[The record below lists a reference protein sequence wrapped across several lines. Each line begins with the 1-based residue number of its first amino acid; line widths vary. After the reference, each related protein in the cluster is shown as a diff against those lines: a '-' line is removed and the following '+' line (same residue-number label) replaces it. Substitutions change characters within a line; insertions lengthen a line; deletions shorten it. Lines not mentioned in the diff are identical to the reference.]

1 MRAKRLFKA
10 IFVIATFYC
19 GFSAFAQ
26 TPQYANNVS
35 SSSNVS
41 VISSQNAA
49 KAIDG
54 NLTTAA
60 RVTSGSLIAN
70 VSDNGYIELK
80 FPSVLTAG
88 TTSFVK
94 IAMQDNLQLTAL
106 LGGSVGNLLNDVLGI
121 VVGQQSLQVT
131 VKNGATGVMD
141 SSNFGQSTLR
151 IVQNGAGEYFIM
163 VKPTADYDR
172 ILITN
177 KVNGLLAYRY
187 LDVYDAFNV
196 SGSATC
202 AIGNYTSWDGGSIV
216 SLLGANV
223 LNANYAVDANITNY
237 SRINLGTLTVG
248 QYLQQIVYFEGPASA
263 TDKYFVK
270 FKIDNSLVEL
280 GVLGNIRIIGY
291 NGSNVVYDKSLTD
304 SSFLSLGIAN
314 SLAQNQPVT
323 VPIEPTAAVDRI
335 AIRYAGL
342 ANVGALIQELQ
353 LYGIV
358 KSNFGVALAGGGSYQ
373 IGSAIPLVT
382 TVTGCSSP
390 YTYSWTGTGA
400 TSSTGATAS
409 PVLNTPGTYTY
420 TVTVTDK
427 YGIQQK
433 ATTTVVIEALP
444 VGGTVSSSQSVCGG
458 LLAGNLTLSGYTGNV
473 IKWQKATNL
482 QFTNAVDIANTSATL
497 TGASLGALTETTY
510 VRAVV
515 GRFTYTNVNSTPA
528 ALTVKGTTWNGTA
541 WSNGVPDITTTA
553 YFTGNYSVDADITA
567 CRIEVSNNAAVNIPA
582 DNLVTVE
589 HNIKVISGAFTLQ
602 NNAHLIQQTDEAN
615 AGNITVKRKGSVLY
629 RLDYTLWSSPVT
641 GQPLNTFSPFTSQD
655 RFYQYGNYDGN
666 GNYLEQFINVVNIG
680 SLSQPFPVGKS
691 FLIRMP
697 NSINGS
703 IYGGYYAGTQSHVFE
718 GSFTCVP
725 NNGPITYPLQG
736 DLHYTAIGN
745 PYPSPINVQDFFDA
759 NEDALAPT
767 TALYFWRKK
776 NNYLASSYA
785 VLTRDAYVYN
795 KAEGGNPNEDAFGGK
810 IWDDFFNNDVAP
822 ENWVINPGQGFIVQ
836 SANVANPVVNFNNSM
851 RRGVIYNNQFF
862 KNMNTANNT
871 DRSRVWLDLEGTSGF
886 SQVALV
892 YSSTATL
899 GIDHGRDGVVF
910 AKNDPLV
917 FYSIQN
923 SNEFTIQARPA
934 FTSSDVVAMG
944 YKANAAGTYTVSIS
958 RKDGVF
964 NEQEIFLIDKVL
976 GTTHSLTASDY
987 TFTTVEG
994 TFNKRFEVVYSA
1006 AKALGIDEVTL
1017 DANTVIVY
1025 KSGDAINITSSTA
1038 MLNDVTVYDIR
1049 GRKLYGA
1056 SKINANETIISGL
1069 KIQQEVIIVEINTEK
1084 GRVAK
1089 KIIF

>member
-1 MRAKRLFKA
+1 MIA
-10 IFVIATFYC
+10 IFYC
-19 GFSAFAQ
+19 GFNAYAQ
-26 TPQYANNVS
+26 APQYANNVS
-35 SSSNVS
+35 SSQNVS
-41 VISSQNAA
+41 VVSSQNAA
-49 KAIDG
+49 KAVDG
-54 NLTTAA
+54 NLNTAA
-60 RVTSGSLIAN
+60 RVTSGSLVAN
-70 VSDNGYIELK
+70 VTNNGFIELK

-88 TTSFVK
+88 TTTFVK
-94 IAMQDNLQLTAL
+94 INMEDNLQLTAL

-131 VKNGATGVMD
+131 VKNGTTSVLD
-141 SSNFGQSTLR
+141 SSNFAQSALR
-151 IVQNGAGEYFIM
+151 IVQNGAGDYFIM
-163 VKPTADYDR
+163 VRPTADYDR
-172 ILITN
+172 VMITN

-187 LDVYDAFNV
+187 LEVYEAFNV

-202 AIGNYTSWDGGSIV
+202 GIGNYTSWDGGGIV
-216 SLLGANV
+216 SLLGARV
-223 LNANYAVDANITNY
+223 FDANYAVDANITNY
-237 SRINLGTLTVG
+237 SRINLGTLTAG

-270 FKIDNSLVEL
+270 FKIDNALVEL

-291 NGSNVVYDKSLTD
+291 NGSTAVYNKLLTD
-304 SSFLSLGIAN
+304 SSFLTLGIAN

-323 VPIEPTAAVDRI
+323 IPVEPTAAIDRI
-335 AIRYAGL
+335 AIRYTGL

-358 KSNFGVALAGGGSYQ
+358 KANFGVSLAGGGSYQ
-373 IGSAIPLVT
+373 KGSTIPLVT
-382 TVTGCSSP
+382 TVTGCSGP

-433 ATTTVVIEALP
+433 ATATVVIEAEP
-444 VGGTVSSSQSVCGG
+444 VAGTISSAQSVCSG

-473 IKWQKATNL
+473 IKWQKSTSPSFANPI
-482 QFTNAVDIANTSATL
+482 DIANTTPVL
-497 TGASLGALTETTY
+497 TGASLGALTQTTY

-515 GRFTYTNVNSTPA
+515 GRFTYANVNSEPV
-528 ALTVKGTTWNGTA
+528 ALTVKGTTWVGTS
-541 WSNGVPDITTTA
+541 WSNGAPDITTTA
-553 YFTGNYSVDADITA
+553 YFTGNYSVDSDITA
-567 CRIEVSNNAAVNIPA
+567 CRIEVSNNAAVNVPSE
-582 DNLVTVE
+582 NLVTVD
-589 HNIKVISGAFTLQ
+589 HNIKVVSGTFTLQ

-615 AGNITVKRKGSVLY
+615 VGNITVKRKGSVLF

-641 GQPLNTFSPFTSQD
+641 GQPLNTFSPFTAQE
-655 RFYQYGNYDGN
+655 RFYQYGNFDQN
-666 GNYLEQFINVVNIG
+666 GDYLEQFVSVINTG
-680 SLSQPFPVGKS
+680 SLSQTFPVGKS

-703 IYGGYYAGTQSHVFE
+703 IYGGYYAGTQTHVFE
-718 GSFTCVP
+718 GSFTGVP
-725 NNGPITYPLQG
+725 NNGAITFPLQG

-759 NEDALAPT
+759 NDDALAPT

-776 NNYLASSYA
+776 NNFRASTYA

-795 KAEGGNPNEDAFGGK
+795 NAEGGNPGEDAYGGK

-822 ENWVINPGQGFIVQ
+822 EDWVINPGQGFIVQ
-836 SANVANPVVNFNNSM
+836 SADVPAPVVNFDNSM
-851 RRGVIYNNQFF
+851 RRGAIYNNQFF
-862 KNMNTANNT
+862 KNMNTAKNNT
-871 DRSRVWLDLEGTSGF
+871 DRSRFWLNLTGSTSF
-886 SQVALV
+886 SQVAIV

-910 AKNDPLV
+910 ANNDPLA
-917 FYSIQN
+917 FYSVQDN
-923 SNEFTIQARPA
+923 NNFTIQARPA
-934 FTSSDVVAMG
+934 FTSADVVAMG
-944 YKANAAGTYTVSIS
+944 YKATAAGSYTMSLS

-964 NEQEIFLIDKVL
+964 NGQEIFLIDKEL
-976 GTTHSLTASDY
+976 GVTHSLTTSDY
-987 TFTTVEG
+987 AFTTAEG

-1006 AKALGIDEVTL
+1006 AKALGTDELTL
-1017 DANTVIVY
+1017 NPNDVIVY
-1025 KSGDAINITSSTA
+1025 KNGETINITSSSA
-1038 MLNDVTVYDIR
+1038 LLNYISVYDIR
-1049 GRKLYGA
+1049 GRKLYNV
-1056 SKINANETIISGL
+1056 SNINANETLISGL

-1084 GRVAK
+1084 GRIAK